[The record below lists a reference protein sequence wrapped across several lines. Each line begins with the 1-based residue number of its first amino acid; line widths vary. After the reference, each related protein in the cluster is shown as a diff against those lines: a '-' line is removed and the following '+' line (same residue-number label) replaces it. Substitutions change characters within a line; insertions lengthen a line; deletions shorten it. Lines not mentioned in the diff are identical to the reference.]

1 MNAARACSLL
11 VLALAACAQSQRPG
25 AVSDENKRRDLG
37 IVMAVGIQET
47 TQLKTGQWA
56 LYSVRSAGST
66 ERHATRIA
74 VVASDDGKYWIEN
87 KTITPDPSG
96 KSHVVIMKY
105 QIDASAKPLQLW
117 VSQGSARPAQIAME
131 SPKPT
136 SPETNP
142 KVEIAQET
150 ITLQATGKAYECTRL
165 TSKASYKDGRE
176 TSLVT
181 WCSPKVPFPAVHEGK
196 AYGGVVRRTYGQY
209 TLELDAT
216 GTDAVAELQLPEK

>member
-1 MNAARACSLL
+1 MNVARASTLL
-11 VLALAACAQSQRPG
+11 VLTLAACAQPPKPAS
-25 AVSDENKRRDLG
+25 VSDEQKLRDLG

-56 LYSVRSAGST
+56 LYSVRSTGST
-66 ERHATRIA
+66 DRHATRIA

-87 KTITPDPSG
+87 KTITPDSSG

-136 SPETNP
+136 SPETHP
-142 KVEIAQET
+142 KVEIGQET

-165 TSKASYKDGRE
+165 TSKASYGNGRE
-176 TSLVT
+176 TTLVT
-181 WCSPKVPFPAVHEGK
+181 WCSSKVPFPAVHEGK
-196 AYGGVVRRTYGQY
+196 SYGGVVRRTYGQY

-216 GTDAVAELQLPEK
+216 GTDAVAELLLPEK